1 MRASSIARSITI
13 LTMAVLLASAQ
24 EPVKPKLSPRSIS
37 TATRQVV
44 TFTGLEMQLFQAVL
58 KKDKAALTAMLTD
71 DFALEMPDA
80 DRTAG
85 EDWVDSV
92 MAKDFALVKF
102 GVRQMSVVDLGNAAV
117 VKYDRLQQATYK
129 GAKENGQF
137 FVVDLWKKDGDTWK
151 LANRYVSKVSSVVPE
166 QSAPKPTG
174 KE

>member
-1 MRASSIARSITI
+1 M
-13 LTMAVLLASAQ
+13 L
-24 EPVKPKLSPRSIS
+24 
-37 TATRQVV
+37 
-44 TFTGLEMQLFQAVL
+44 QAVQ
-58 KKDKAALTAMLTD
+58 KRDKAALTAMLTD
-71 DFALEMPDA
+71 DFALEMPNA

-92 MAKDFALVKF
+92 MTKDFVLEKF
-102 GVRQMSVVDLGNAAV
+102 GVHQVSVIDLGNAAI
-117 VKYDRLQQATYK
+117 VKFDRLQQATYK